1 MESSVRIGKYIFSV
15 GSDEELA
22 AFVEAANQLKRER
35 VLQKIERQKAAAEI
49 VTAFDQ
55 YVADYGPVMFIVD
68 NTEVLIDHANIYS
81 VAVVPTEEDD

>member
-1 MESSVRIGKYIFSV
+1 MESSVRVGKYIFSV

-55 YVADYGPVMFIVD
+55 YVADYGPVMFMVD
-68 NTEVLIDHANIYS
+68 NTEVLIDHMNICS
-81 VAVVPTEEDD
+81 VAVAPTEEDD

>member
-55 YVADYGPVMFIVD
+55 YVADYGPVVFMVD
-68 NTEVLIDHANIYS
+68 NTEVLIDHANICS
-81 VAVVPTEEDD
+81 IAVVPPEEDD

>member
-1 MESSVRIGKYIFSV
+1 MESSVRVGKYIFSV

-55 YVADYGPVMFIVD
+55 YVADWFAYKTKNYGKSKLTYYRKD
-68 NTEVLIDHANIYS
+68 ND
-81 VAVVPTEEDD
+81 

>member
-1 MESSVRIGKYIFSV
+1 MESSVRVGKYIFSV

-55 YVADYGPVMFIVD
+55 YVADYGPVMFMVD
-68 NTEVLIDHANIYS
+68 NTEVLIDYMNICS

>member
-1 MESSVRIGKYIFSV
+1 MESSVRVGKYIFSV

-55 YVADYGPVMFIVD
+55 YVADYGPVMFMVD
-68 NTEVLIDHANIYS
+68 NTEVLIDYMNVCS

>member
-22 AFVEAANQLKRER
+22 AFIEAANQLKRER

-55 YVADYGPVMFIVD
+55 YVADYGPVVVAVD
-68 NTEVLIDHANIYS
+68 DINILIDYENVCSIS
-81 VAVVPTEEDD
+81 VIPTEEDD

>member
-1 MESSVRIGKYIFSV
+1 VESSVRVGKYIFSV

-55 YVADYGPVMFIVD
+55 YVADYGPVVFMVD
-68 NTEVLIDHANIYS
+68 NTEVLIDYMNICS

>member
-55 YVADYGPVMFIVD
+55 YVADYGPVMFMVD
-68 NTEVLIDHANIYS
+68 NTEVLIDYMNICS

>member
-1 MESSVRIGKYIFSV
+1 MESSVRVGKYIFSV

-22 AFVEAANQLKRER
+22 AFVEAANHLKRER
-35 VLQKIERQKAAAEI
+35 ALQKIERQKAAAKI

-55 YVADYGPVMFIVD
+55 YVTDYGPVRFMVD
-68 NTEVLIDHANIYS
+68 NTDVLIDHANICS

>member
-1 MESSVRIGKYIFSV
+1 MESSVRVGKYIFSV

-55 YVADYGPVMFIVD
+55 YVADYGPVRFMVD
-68 NTEVLIDHANIYS
+68 NTDVLIDYQNICS

>member
-49 VTAFDQ
+49 VTAIDQ
-55 YVADYGPVMFIVD
+55 YVADYGPMVVAVD
-68 NTEVLIDHANIYS
+68 DINILIDYENVCS
-81 VAVVPTEEDD
+81 VSVIPTEEDD